1 MSPPFVIAHL
11 GNAACAGARRV
22 VLTAAPVGAALDGAD
37 RVFVLLAQTMLDD
50 AGPARRSALP
60 MASRYE
66 IALRV
71 TTELVVLELRR
82 MARTDFGAMR
92 RRHANIQ

>member
-1 MSPPFVIAHL
+1 M
-11 GNAACAGARRV
+11 
-22 VLTAAPVGAALDGAD
+22 AAPAGAALDGAD
-37 RVFVLLAQTMLDD
+37 RVFVLPAQTMLDD
-50 AGPARRSALP
+50 AWPARRSALP
-60 MASRYE
+60 MGSRYE

-71 TTELVVLELRR
+71 TIELVVLELMR

>member
-1 MSPPFVIAHL
+1 LRIWETPHVR
-11 GNAACAGARRV
+11 ARGVSSSRRHPWV
-22 VLTAAPVGAALDGAD
+22 SRWTARIVCSFCSRRPCI
-37 RVFVLLAQTMLDD
+37 DD